1 MLNSAY
7 PVIVIGAGP
16 AGLMAAQTLA
26 ESGRKVIVYEQKNAA
41 ARKFLVAGHGGFNLT
56 HTDPYNE
63 MLLAYS
69 PSNIIP
75 FIKSYSN
82 IDTIQWLNKIGIPT
96 FTGSSG
102 KLFPQKGIKPIAV
115 LQAWLVYL
123 DNLGVKF
130 FYRHKMVD
138 FDNKNVIIE
147 NINDGSMQKIPFS
160 QLILGLGG
168 NSWKQTGSDGNWLK
182 LFREKNITVNAFE
195 PANAGLN
202 TQNDFKELEG
212 QVLKNI
218 VLKTNDISKKGEL
231 VFSFYGIEGSPVY
244 YLNRALRSSTFP
256 QTIFLDLKPSYT
268 IKGLSLKLKKN
279 LQYSNLTDSLKNG
292 LAIKGGALSLLKM
305 LPKEHYNDLPILI
318 QFIKNYPI
326 EVIGF
331 RPIEEAISSAGGVA
345 WHSLNEHL
353 QLTDIANVY
362 CIGEMLDWE
371 APTGGYLLQA
381 CFASGHYV
389 AQHILKQ

>member
-26 ESGRKVIVYEQKNAA
+26 ESGRKVVVYEQKNAA

-244 YLNRALRSSTFP
+244 YLNRALRNSTFP

-268 IKGLSLKLKKN
+268 IEGLSLKLKKN

-292 LAIKGGALSLLKM
+292 LAIKGAALSLLKM